1 MQLRLE
7 TLQKVQAA
15 DASSIIVKAYEQP
28 PWNEIWKGEQ
38 ALKSVNASLE
48 SPDGR
53 CFAAFDA
60 QKIVDVLLGRIQ
72 SYMED
77 GFYILQLAVLPDYQ
91 HMGIGKQLLDFCESK
106 LKAEGVNH
114 FELITAPH
122 DVTFYT
128 KCKYSIS
135 HAIHFEKDI

>member
-1 MQLRLE
+1 MKFRLDL
-7 TLQKVQAA
+7 LQKDQAA
-15 DASSIIVKAYEQP
+15 DAASIIVKAYEQP
-28 PWNEIWKGEQ
+28 PWNEIWKDEQ
-38 ALKSVNASLE
+38 ALKSVYASLE
-48 SPDGR
+48 SPHDR
-53 CFAAFDA
+53 CFAAFDT
-60 QKIVDVLLGRIQ
+60 QKIVGVLLGRIQ

-77 GFYILQLAVLPDYQ
+77 GFYIMQLSVLPNYQ

-122 DVTFYT
+122 DVTFYE

-135 HAIHFEKDI
+135 NAVHFEKDT